1 MTTNEVQRQQ
11 WNDEDQVRNWPK
23 RERITTT
30 VTAPL
35 IARLA
40 LRPGERVLDIGS
52 GGGLAAIE
60 AARAVGD
67 AGHVTGYDISDGLVR
82 LAQQRAAGESIANLR
97 FISGDAQADDM
108 PGAPFDAA
116 MSQFGVM
123 FFADPVAAFQ
133 NIRRHLRPE
142 GRLVFACWQPAAKN
156 AWFPIPVMARYA
168 PPPPPGAPATP
179 PTGAPPTPP
188 PGPFA
193 FGDAPYVRGILT
205 AAQFSAIEHEPI
217 DHDVTLPEDSLF
229 DREILKTMRLEGERA
244 DAAWHDL
251 QEYLAP
257 FRLGDGRITIRLAL
271 QLFAAKNSA

>member
-1 MTTNEVQRQQ
+1 MTTNQAQREQ

-23 RERITTT
+23 RERISIAATP
-30 VTAPL
+30 PL
-35 IARLA
+35 IAKLA
-40 LRPGERVLDIGS
+40 PRPGERVLDIGS

-67 AGHVTGYDISDGLVR
+67 AGHVTGYDISEGLVR
-82 LAQQRAAGESIANLR
+82 LAQQRAADASITNVR
-97 FISGDAQADDM
+97 FIAGDAQTDDM

-133 NIRRHLRPE
+133 NIRRHLQPN
-142 GRLVFACWQPAAKN
+142 GRLVFASWQPAANN
-156 AWFPIPVMARYA
+156 AWFPMPVMAKYA
-168 PPPPPGAPATP
+168 PRPAAGAPPPGAPA
-179 PTGAPPTPP
+179 TPP

-193 FGDAPYVRGILT
+193 FGDPGYVRSILT
-205 AAQFSAIEHEPI
+205 GAGFTAIEHEAI
-217 DHDVTLPEDSLF
+217 YRDVTVPEDSLF
-229 DREILKTMRLEGERA
+229 DREFLKTMRLEGERA
-244 DAAWHDL
+244 DAAWNDL

-257 FRLGDGRITIRLAL
+257 FRIGDGRIHIRLAP